1 VGDYVARDVLAAR
14 NGRNQQDAV
23 AVLDG
28 TGFAPEEA
36 DVFVVEIYVQ
46 ELANLS
52 LIVAHVAAEVGKF
65 GGQLIQ
71 GFGNRYGTTIDFGLA
86 TGKSSEGRWDFD
98 DYWHICCSLHLDI
111 FYKTKILK

>member
-1 VGDYVARDVLAAR
+1 MASATSDGRDE
-14 NGRNQQDAV
+14 QDAV

-28 TGFAPEEA
+28 AGFAAEEA

-46 ELANLS
+46 ELANLA
-52 LIVAHVAAEVGKF
+52 LVVTDVATEVGKF

-71 GFGNRYGTTIDFGLA
+71 GLGNRDGTTIDFGLA
-86 TGKSSEGRWDFD
+86 VGKSPEGRWDFD

-111 FYKTKILK
+111 FCKRKF